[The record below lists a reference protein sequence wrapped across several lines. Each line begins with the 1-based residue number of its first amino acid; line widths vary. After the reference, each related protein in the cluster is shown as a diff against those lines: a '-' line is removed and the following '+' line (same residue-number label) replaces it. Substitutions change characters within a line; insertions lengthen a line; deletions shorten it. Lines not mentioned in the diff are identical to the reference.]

1 MVLRHSITTRMLT
14 LLPLADVQDA
24 GIGEHACVTMIVD
37 DKYTCGTNGPEER
50 LDLKKAVQR
59 MRQKD
64 GLFSQVWEGDWHL
77 SFEMLRNHK
86 APMDIVMHWNWAIDN
101 MPWDNNP
108 ATNGLTA
115 IMLEFDETRIR
126 ADKQC

>member
-1 MVLRHSITTRMLT
+1 M
-14 LLPLADVQDA
+14 QDA

-50 LDLKKAVQR
+50 LDLKKAVQQ

-64 GLFSQVWEGDWHL
+64 GLFSLVWVGAWHL
-77 SFEMLRNHK
+77 NFEMLRNHK

-115 IMLEFDETRIR
+115 IMLEFEGTRIR

>member
-1 MVLRHSITTRMLT
+1 M
-14 LLPLADVQDA
+14 QDA
-24 GIGEHACVTMIVD
+24 GIGEHACVTMIFD
-37 DKYTCGTNGPEER
+37 EKYTCGTNGPEER

-64 GLFSQVWEGDWHL
+64 GLFSLVWEGAWHL

-108 ATNGLTA
+108 VTNGLTA
-115 IMLEFDETRIR
+115 IMLEFEGTRIR